1 MYGKIEITG
10 EIEVITG
17 MHIGGSSEFSA
28 IGAVDNAIIKDP
40 INHYPMIP
48 GSSLKGKMRTLL
60 ARAYNDNYFTK
71 HDGDDIRIKRLFG
84 AANSDTAMPS
94 RLIFSD
100 VFLTEES
107 RQEILE
113 SGAMS
118 VIEVKFENTL
128 NRITGVATPRQ
139 MERAVR
145 GCRFPLRVVYEVIAN
160 DADNAVSEVEED
172 FKVIAEGFKLLQL
185 DYLGGSGSRG
195 YGKIKFNDL
204 SVRPVMGQIDAAVI
218 ENCRKLLEEVT
229 V

>member
-28 IGAVDNAIIKDP
+28 IGAVDNAIVKDP

-48 GSSLKGKMRTLL
+48 GSTLKGKMRTLL
-60 ARAYNDNYFTK
+60 ARTYNDNYFTK

-100 VFLTEES
+100 AFLTEES

-118 VIEVKFENTL
+118 VTEVKFENTI
-128 NRITGVATPRQ
+128 NRLTGVANPRQ

-145 GCRFPLRVVYEVIAN
+145 GCRFPLKFVYEVIADN
-160 DADNAVSEVEED
+160 PDNAVSEVEED
-172 FKVIAEGFKLLQL
+172 FKVIVEGLKLLQL
-185 DYLGGSGSRG
+185 DYIGGSGSRG
-195 YGKIKFNDL
+195 YGKIRFKNL
-204 SVRPVMGQIDAAVI
+204 SAIPVMGLIDESIV
-218 ENCRKLLEEVT
+218 EKCRKLLEEVT

>member
-28 IGAVDNAIIKDP
+28 IGAVDNAVVKDP

-48 GSSLKGKMRTLL
+48 GSTLKGKMRTLL
-60 ARAYNDNYFTK
+60 ARTYNDHYFTK

-100 VFLTEES
+100 AFLTEES
-107 RQEILE
+107 RQEILD
-113 SGAMS
+113 SGAIS
-118 VIEVKFENTL
+118 VTEVKFENTI
-128 NRITGVATPRQ
+128 NRLTGVANPRQ

-160 DADNAVSEVEED
+160 DPDNAASEVKED

-185 DYLGGSGSRG
+185 DYIGGSGSRG
-195 YGKIKFNDL
+195 YGKIKFNNL
-204 SVRPVMGQIDAAVI
+204 SARPVMGQIDAAVI

>member
-28 IGAVDNAIIKDP
+28 IGAVDNAIVKDP

-60 ARAYNDNYFTK
+60 ARTYNENYFTK
-71 HDGDDIRIKRLFG
+71 HDSDDARIKRLFG

-100 VFLTEES
+100 AFLTEES
-107 RQEILE
+107 RQEILD

-118 VIEVKFENTL
+118 VTEVKFENTI
-128 NRITGVATPRQ
+128 NRLTGVANPRQ

-145 GCRFPLRVVYEVIAN
+145 GCRFPLSVVYEVIT
-160 DADNAVSEVEED
+160 DNSELASAEVEED
-172 FKVIAEGFKLLQL
+172 FKVIVEGLKLLQL
-185 DYLGGSGSRG
+185 DYIGGSGSRG
-195 YGKIKFNDL
+195 YGKIRFKSL
-204 SVRPVMGQIDAAVI
+204 SATPVMGQIDDSII
-218 ENCRKLLEEVT
+218 EKCRKLLEEVT